1 MALRSVIRVALVL
14 AVVGVPVFSATVA
27 AAAAQTAIAP
37 APREQKRLGKQ
48 SVLRAG
54 LKGISSL
61 QDASGGFLPS
71 PDNPVDPRATADV
84 VSMMISLRNAGVEV
98 ELDAA
103 VAYVQQTDP
112 VTWVESQGV
121 TLTDSEVAKIV
132 MALVGAGGNPRD
144 VGGVDLV
151 ARIADSWDD
160 EAGIYG
166 SALWESPFVVMAL
179 TVADEPI
186 EDQAIETIAVAQLG
200 DGSWSS
206 SGATGP
212 GSGDAWTTAWIVQAL
227 VARRPGR

>member
-1 MALRSVIRVALVL
+1 
-14 AVVGVPVFSATVA
+14 VFSATVA
-27 AAAAQTAIAP
+27 AAAAQTSTAT
-37 APREQKRLGKQ
+37 APREQKRLAKQ
-48 SVLRAG
+48 SVLKAG
-54 LKGISSL
+54 LKTIASL
-61 QDASGGFLPS
+61 QDESGGFPYPNS
-71 PDNPVDPRATADV
+71 PIDPRATAEA
-84 VSMMISLRNAGVEV
+84 VSLLISLRNAGIEV

-112 VTWVESQGV
+112 VAWVESQGV

-166 SALWESPFVVMAL
+166 SALWESPFVVTAL

-186 EDQAIETIAVAQLG
+186 EEQAIETIAAAQLG